1 MKSGIHK
8 IYEFLEKSMSLNFFI
23 FKNRLM
29 LGALEG
35 ILGKNSSTT
44 LLGKMKDFFI
54 TRVAFSSVS

>member
-8 IYEFLEKSMSLNFFI
+8 IYEFLEKPMSLNFFI

-44 LLGKMKDFFI
+44 LLGKMKDSFI
-54 TRVAFSSVS
+54 THVAFSSVS